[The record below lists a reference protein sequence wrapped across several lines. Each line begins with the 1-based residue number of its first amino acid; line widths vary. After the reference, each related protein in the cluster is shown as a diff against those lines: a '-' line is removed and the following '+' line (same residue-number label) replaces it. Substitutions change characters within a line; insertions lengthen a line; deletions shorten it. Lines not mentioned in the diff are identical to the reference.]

1 MKPINKIYVD
11 HICSEPLNQ
20 FRNGLVSD
28 FERMSEKHE
37 KVLGDVLDLFLERYV
52 IDKEKPDEHGVK
64 SVYIKKGRF
73 EYSVVQVDEAIDEQR
88 FMVRLLKKNH
98 PKVVFFGWLPDPA
111 YVS

>member
-11 HICSEPLNQ
+11 HICNEPLNQ

-28 FERMSEKHE
+28 FENMSKKHE
-37 KVLGDVLDLFLERYV
+37 KVLADVFDIFVQKYV
-52 IDKEKPDEHGVK
+52 INKEHADEHGIK
-64 SVYIKKGRF
+64 SVFVQKGRF

-88 FMVRLLKKNH
+88 FMVRLLKKNN

-111 YVS
+111 YLA

>member
-1 MKPINKIYVD
+1 MKPINYVYIEN
-11 HICSEPLNQ
+11 ICDSKLNQ

-28 FERMSEKHE
+28 FENMSKKHE
-37 KVLGDVLDLFLERYV
+37 KVLANVFDIFLDKYV
-52 IDKEKPDEHGVK
+52 IDKEPADEHGVK

-73 EYSVVQVDEAIDEQR
+73 EYSVVQVDDTINEQR

-111 YVS
+111 YLA